1 MNCEKHA
8 FVACDVFV
16 IHLAFDVGD
25 RINDGAEILPMSSLQ
40 QQMSSGMAC
49 DESKRY
55 HGFRQGRRVAAV
67 PNIMI
72 GLGG

>member
-1 MNCEKHA
+1 MKCEEYA

-25 RINDGAEILPMSSLQ
+25 RIDDGAEILPMPSLQ
-40 QQMSSGMAC
+40 QQMSAAMAY
-49 DESKRY
+49 DESERY
-55 HGFRQGRRVAAV
+55 HGFRQGRRVPAV
-67 PNIMI
+67 PSAMI